1 MKEVLFDIAHTGL
14 DAPFFV
20 CLSYITGARLKT
32 AVSCKIEISGMKERF
47 FTAWML
53 QDGVLGLSMSTL
65 AGTPSKNSKAF

>member
-20 CLSYITGARLKT
+20 GLSHITGARLKT
-32 AVSCKIEISGMKERF
+32 VVSCKIQISRMKERF

-53 QDGVLGLSMSTL
+53 QDGSLGVVDVMWPATL
-65 AGTPSKNSKAF
+65 CGLHA